1 MLFNSQLYL
10 FLFLPLTVGGYH
22 VLARLGSFQ
31 LARIWLL
38 LASFFFYS
46 YWNIAYLPLLLSSI
60 AVNYG
65 IGRLLS
71 KWQRG
76 RRALLVLG
84 IIANLGLLV
93 YFKYSDFLLEILSQ
107 LGVSQHSMLN
117 LVLPLAISFYTFQQ
131 IAYLV
136 DCYRSEVE
144 SYDLAGYSLFVT
156 FFPQLVA
163 GPIVHHREMMPQF
176 QNQTRANLGGRQVTT
191 GLVILL
197 VGLFKKIVIADQLA
211 LYADVGFSNP
221 GELNVINAW
230 CASLAYSLQL
240 YFDFSAYSEMAI
252 GAALML
258 GIRLPVNFNSPYKAT
273 SIQDFW
279 RRWHMTLSRW
289 LRDYVYIAVGG
300 NRRNQRRTYANLL
313 LTFVLGGIWHGAGW
327 TFLLWGVLHGM
338 AACVQHLWRRFG
350 LPLPTVVCWIL
361 TLLFVNFAWV
371 YFRADSIADANALI
385 SRMLLMGSSMNWQ
398 SVADTLHRA
407 FMLPEVVSGNA
418 IFAVTRHSADGLLL
432 IAVCGFLALKMPNIL
447 ELTDYKSGG
456 DWVGAASGL
465 LRPIVLGGL
474 LFASLLVLF
483 GEPSASEFI
492 YFNF

>member
-1 MLFNSQLYL
+1 MLFNSPLYL
-10 FLFLPLTVGGYH
+10 FLFLPLTVTGYH

-31 LARIWLL
+31 LARLWLL
-38 LASFFFYS
+38 LASLFFYS

-65 IGRLLS
+65 VGRLLLQ
-71 KWQRG
+71 WRRG
-76 RRALLVLG
+76 RRALLVAG
-84 IIANLGLLV
+84 IVANLGLLV
-93 YFKYSDFLLEILSQ
+93 YFKYSDFLLEIISQ
-107 LGVSQHSMLN
+107 LGISQHSMLN

-136 DCYRSEVE
+136 DCYRREVE
-144 SYDLAGYSLFVT
+144 SYDLAGYSLFVA

-176 QNQTRANLGGRQVTT
+176 LHQTRADLGGQQLTT

-197 VGLFKKIVIADQLA
+197 IGLFKKIVIADQLA
-211 LYADVGFSNP
+211 LYADAGFGNP

-230 CASLAYSLQL
+230 CTSLAYSLQL

-258 GIRLPVNFNSPYKAT
+258 GIRLPINFNSPYKAT
-273 SIQDFW
+273 DIRDFW

-300 NRRNQRRTYANLL
+300 NRRTARRTYANLL

-327 TFLLWGVLHGM
+327 TFLLWGVMHGM
-338 AACVQHLWRRFG
+338 AVCLHRLWQRFG
-350 LPLPTVVCWIL
+350 RPMPAVVGWIL

-371 YFRADSIADANALI
+371 YFRADSIADANTLV
-385 SRMLLMGSSMNWQ
+385 SRMLLVGSSMDWQ
-398 SVADTLHRA
+398 SVLNVLHRA
-407 FMLPEVVSGNA
+407 LVLPEVVSGSEV
-418 IFAVTRHSADGLLL
+418 FTVRRYPADGLLL
-432 IAVCGFLALKMPNIL
+432 IAACGFLALKTPNIL
-447 ELTDYKSGG
+447 ELTDYRRGG
-456 DWVGAASGL
+456 NWVGAAMGL
-465 LRPIVLGGL
+465 LRPVVLGGL
-474 LFASLLVLF
+474 LFVSVVVLF
-483 GEPSASEFI
+483 GEPSSSEFI